1 MSHSFSRSQTV
12 RKPAT
17 KSEGGIVAAQHVK
30 AAEIGADILEQGGDA
45 VDAAVAVSFAMGV
58 LEPWMSGPAG
68 GGAMMIWREAEQ
80 KSYALTYGMK
90 SPKSLDPNAFPL
102 SADGKA
108 ADLFPWRAVKG
119 DLNVQGPL
127 SIAVPG
133 TVAGA
138 GKAHNAFG
146 KMPWKDLLQPAIKEA
161 KSGLLVDWY
170 AALIIASAT
179 QALSKDPDAAATFL
193 EDRQWPTIAGW
204 TALSEKRIDQ
214 SLLANTLT
222 HLAEQGPEDF
232 YRGDIAALMV
242 KDIQDKGGFLSLDDL
257 ASYAIE
263 FEDPLTIPYRDSRIF
278 ATPTLTAGPTLADT
292 LCQMENMFT
301 PGSSPAANSFGAYA
315 EALSK
320 AYEKR
325 LVTMGD
331 QDAPHAPSCT
341 THFSIVDRQ
350 GNMVS
355 MTQTL
360 LSLFGSRVISP
371 STGLL
376 MNNGIMWFDPE
387 QGHPN
392 SLAPNKRCLM
402 NVCPVIGEQ
411 VIREQGTDKQSLQRF
426 AIGASGGRKIMPAV
440 MQLSSFMTDYNMSL
454 EDAFHHPRMDV
465 SGGDVIIADEDLAP
479 EIISE
484 LSQKHT
490 VTTTKRTVFPY
501 AFACPAG
508 VSRENGVNSGCTE
521 VMSPW
526 GDAVAERDTK

>member
-1 MSHSFSRSQTV
+1 MSHSFSLSQSV
-12 RKPAT
+12 KKPAIAST
-17 KSEGGIVAAQHVK
+17 GGVVAAQHVT
-30 AAEIGADILEQGGDA
+30 AARIGTEILEQGGDA

-68 GGAMMIWREAEQ
+68 GGSMMIWREEEQ

-90 SPKSLDPNAFPL
+90 SPKSLDTSAFPL
-102 SADGKA
+102 SKDGKA
-108 ADLFPWRAVKG
+108 ADLFPWRAVED

-138 GKAHNAFG
+138 GKAHAAFG
-146 KMPWKDLLQPAIKEA
+146 NMPWKDLLQPAIKEA

-179 QALSKDPDAAATFL
+179 RALSKDPHAAATYL
-193 EDRQWPTIAGW
+193 EDGQWPTIAGW

-214 SLLANTLT
+214 SLFASTLSRLAD
-222 HLAEQGPEDF
+222 QGPDDF
-232 YRGDIAALMV
+232 YRGDIAATMV

-263 FEDPLTIPYRDSRIF
+263 FEAPLTIPYRNSRIF

-292 LCQMENMFT
+292 LGQMEKLFT
-301 PGSSPAANSFGAYA
+301 PGSTPSPDSFAAYA
-315 EALSK
+315 DALSA
-320 AYEKR
+320 AYQRR
-325 LVTMGD
+325 LASMGD

-341 THFSIVDRQ
+341 THFSVVDRH

-360 LSLFGSRVISP
+360 LSLFGSRVVSP
-371 STGLL
+371 NTGLL

-411 VIREQGTDKQSLQRF
+411 GDQRF

-440 MQLSSFMTDYNMSL
+440 MHLTSFMTDHGLSL

-484 LSQKHT
+484 LSRKHK

-508 VSRENGVNSGCTE
+508 VSRENGINSGCTE
-521 VMSPW
+521 IMSPW
-526 GDAVAERDTK
+526 GDAVAEKGTK